1 MNRFFQPRLRQR
13 VLITSVAII
22 ALVTSALAAVINK
35 LYSQS
40 YMASYSSE
48 LVAQM
53 PMVVAQL
60 NRAGLIKDVDK
71 WIDSLDPSDTDY
83 IAVVCDQS
91 DKTTWVS
98 DKSSAAKLRDVCRY
112 LPENIS
118 TPTLITMKNHQAI

>member
-1 MNRFFQPRLRQR
+1 MKTVILQPRLRRR
-13 VLITSVAII
+13 VLVTSVAII
-22 ALVTSALAAVINK
+22 VLITSALAGVINQ

-71 WIDSLDPSDTDY
+71 WIDSVDPSDSM
-83 IAVVCDQS
+83 AF
-91 DKTTWVS
+91 
-98 DKSSAAKLRDVCRY
+98 
-112 LPENIS
+112 
-118 TPTLITMKNHQAI
+118 

>member
-1 MNRFFQPRLRQR
+1 MKQFIQPRLRRR

-83 IAVVCDQS
+83 IAVVCDQA
-91 DKTTWVS
+91 DNTTWLS
-98 DKSSAAKLRDVCRY
+98 HEADKANLKKCPPLSSRRDPDSHTYQDGR
-112 LPENIS
+112 
-118 TPTLITMKNHQAI
+118 Q